1 MKRRKKIVF
10 ILAGMFFLAGIL
22 AFGHFFTKMKA
33 RARLRQEAMSAYE
46 NGDLAGAKRLLHK
59 YVEKNPDAEEQ
70 FVALAHVYH
79 EIGNSEM
86 EAQMWKSASAL
97 NPRKPEYR
105 ENMLN
110 NAVKSA
116 NYSLLH
122 GILGWQAKTDG
133 ILNDQELYLY
143 VISSFRA
150 GYPNDGIGAYS
161 KAVEADPEVFHKNDL
176 GRMAEFMAKYDTWSG
191 SEIDVFLNDAMQ
203 SDDPIIRFEALYYV
217 IRNLERNNDESQYD
231 EELERRLKQAMEANY
246 LAGTALLADFY
257 YSKYR
262 FTEAIEILE
271 PYLRI
276 IDDVNLYLLYAEC
289 CFFEGKLDEIKALK
303 KKMHQGSGILPFVGD
318 YCDVLIA
325 FLENNEERLVA
336 AVRQSNRR
344 VDSPLSRF
352 IRLRVAITSKSFDEI
367 RNVAQEVFTN
377 PPFYD
382 LNNRATLICLN
393 YVSEEMKKPEN
404 QKDPSRMAD
413 LARILSGYLHGN
425 RLLTEIL
432 LVNQQKKGLVK
443 EEDLLAALE
452 MFPDDPL
459 LRRIT
464 AEFLIFQGKAE
475 EALPIVEQILD
486 AGKTAGQQPDR
497 EVQILL
503 MLALDQ
509 TGRHDEAAEV
519 FRDLV
524 VRFGFAQDLLE
535 PYFHFC
541 VNNRRAAD
549 LIFIADRMDASE
561 DENLKQSGRFFRA
574 TAQLMT
580 GDKSKEQEA
589 LDLLASTSTDDIPD
603 FTFYAANLLCRHNRL
618 DDAEKKYTSILKTYR
633 TPSLPYVNLS
643 IVYHAKGEDQK
654 ALEAAKTAYEL
665 EKESLFPTFV
675 YAKRLSEAKRYAE
688 AVNVLHFPRHAV
700 DYREDIVDLW
710 RECMYHVI
718 EESIAGRKILQAEEQ
733 CRHLLIVI
741 PDDETGKEYLEKVR
755 SILFMD
761 SQEI

>member
-1 MKRRKKIVF
+1 MKRNKKVF
-10 ILAGMFFLAGIL
+10 ILSGLVFLAGI
-22 AFGHFFTKMKA
+22 FVSGHFFMKTKA
-33 RARLRQEAMSAYE
+33 RTRLRQEAMSAYE
-46 NGDLAGAKRLLHK
+46 NGDFARAERLLQK
-59 YVEKNPDAEEQ
+59 YVQKDPDAEEQ
-70 FVALAHVYH
+70 FVALAQIYH

-86 EAQMWKSASAL
+86 EAQMWKSASTL

-133 ILNDQELYLY
+133 ILSDQELYLY

-150 GYPNDGIGAYS
+150 GYPNDGIEAYN

-176 GRMAEFMAKYDTWSG
+176 GRMAEFLAKYDTWPG
-191 SEIDVFLNDAMQ
+191 SEVDIFLNKAMH
-203 SDDPIIRFEALYYV
+203 SEDPIIRFEAIYFV
-217 IRNLERNNDESQYD
+217 IRNLERNNDEGQND
-231 EELERRLKQAMEANY
+231 EELERQLKLAMEANY
-246 LAGTALLADFY
+246 FAGTALLADFY
-257 YSKYR
+257 FSKYR
-262 FTEAIEILE
+262 FAEAIDILE
-271 PYLRI
+271 PYLRM
-276 IDDVNLYLLYAEC
+276 IDDVDLYLLYAEC
-289 CFFEGKLDEIKALK
+289 CVFEGKLDEIKALEK
-303 KKMHQGSGILPFVGD
+303 KLHQGTGILPFVGD
-318 YCDVLIA
+318 YCDILIA
-325 FLENNEERLVA
+325 YLENDEERLAV

-344 VDSPLSRF
+344 IDSPLSRF
-352 IRLRVAITSKSFDEI
+352 IRLRVAILNKSFDEI

-382 LNNRATLICLN
+382 LNNRATLICLD
-393 YVSEEMKKPEN
+393 YISEEMKKPEN
-404 QKDPSRMAD
+404 QKAPSQMAD

-443 EEDLLAALE
+443 EEDMLTALK

-459 LRRIT
+459 LRRIA
-464 AEFLIFQGKAE
+464 AEFLIFRGKAE
-475 EALPIVEQILD
+475 DALPIIEQILD
-486 AGKTAGQQPDR
+486 AGKAAGQQPDR

-519 FRDLV
+519 FRELV
-524 VRFGFAQDLLE
+524 VRLGFAQDLLE

-541 VNNRRAAD
+541 VDNGRAAD
-549 LIFIADRMDASE
+549 LVSIAGQMDASE
-561 DENLKQSGRFFRA
+561 DEKLKQYGVFFRA
-574 TAQLMT
+574 AALLMN

-589 LDLLASTSTDDIPD
+589 LDLLASTRTDDIPD
-603 FTFYAANLLCRHNRL
+603 FTFYAGNLLCKHNRL
-618 DDAEKKYTSILKTYR
+618 DDAEKKYTAVLKTCR

-665 EKESLFPTFV
+665 EKESLFPTFI

-688 AVNVLHFPRHAV
+688 AVNVLHFPRHTV
-700 DYREDIVDLW
+700 NYREDIVELW

-718 EESIAGRKILQAEEQ
+718 EESIAGRKILQAEEH
-733 CRHLLIVI
+733 CRHLLIVL
-741 PDDETGKEYLEKVR
+741 PDDETGKQYLEKVR

-761 SQEI
+761 SQER